1 MVLAR
6 YGPPGAETPG
16 VQLGPH
22 LYSAAAVKPDYN
34 EAFFAGDG
42 LARLAAYFAQPASR
56 AAPVPPGERLGCPV
70 ARPSKI
76 VGVGLNYADHARAT
90 GEALPTEPALFL
102 KATSALAGP
111 TDPILLPPGSKHTD
125 WEVELGVVVGQR
137 ARYVSEADAL
147 RYVAGY
153 VLLND
158 LSERAYQFERGGD
171 ADKGKG
177 CDSFAPVGPYL
188 VTPDELADVHE
199 LPLWLRVNGRL
210 MQHSSTRHLLF
221 GVPYLVAYISRFMT
235 LLPDDIIATGTP
247 AGTGYRQQP
256 PVFLQPGDELTYGI
270 AGLGTA
276 RHTCLATAAPE

>member
-1 MVLAR
+1 MLLVR

-16 VQLGPH
+16 VRLGARI
-22 LYSAAAVKPDYN
+22 YSTAAVAPDYD

-42 LARLAAYFAQPASR
+42 LARLAAYLARPTR
-56 AAPVPPGERLGCPV
+56 LGTPVPPGTRLGCPV

-90 GEALPTEPALFL
+90 GAALPTEPALFL
-102 KATSALAGP
+102 KATTALCGP
-111 TDPILLPPGSKHTD
+111 TDPLYLPPGSEQTD
-125 WEVELGVVVGQR
+125 WEVELGVVLGKT
-137 ARYVSEADAL
+137 ARFVPEAEAL

-158 LSERAYQFERGGD
+158 VSERSYQLARGGD

-188 VTPDELADVHE
+188 ATPDEVADVND

-235 LLPDDIIATGTP
+235 LLPGDIIATGTP

-256 PVFLQPGDELTYGI
+256 PVFLRAGDELTYGI

-276 RHTCLATAAPE
+276 RQRCVPAPAS